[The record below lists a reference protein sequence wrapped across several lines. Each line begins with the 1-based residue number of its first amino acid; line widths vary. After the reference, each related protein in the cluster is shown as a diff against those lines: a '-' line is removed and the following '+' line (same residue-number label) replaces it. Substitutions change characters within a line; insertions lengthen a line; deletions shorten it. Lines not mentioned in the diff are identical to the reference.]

1 MMLRFRADTRSG
13 GANVTTGSL
22 YCAKCV
28 PAVNRENLLNQAKLG
43 RIATHSAIG
52 EARRSV
58 TQARQ
63 ARALRNWHPSDLPT
77 WLDEDCYR
85 REILPRLSKF
95 TVKKIRLA
103 IDSLIPT
110 QRSSDAEYRSLIRGI
125 GCYWQNSRVIE
136 DSDTSSSNIWAECRD
151 TKDRHRAEGE
161 AFLLTFPYI
170 RLLR

>member
-1 MMLRFRADTRSG
+1 MLRRSPRQTPAVRCVG
-13 GANVTTGSL
+13 QNVTTGSL

-28 PAVNRENLLNQAKLG
+28 PAVNRENLLDQAKPG
-43 RIATHSAIG
+43 RIATHSAIA

-58 TQARQ
+58 TQVRQ
-63 ARALRNWHPSDLPT
+63 AQTLRNWHPSDLPT

-95 TVKKIRLA
+95 TVKKRRRYAWRLM
-103 IDSLIPT
+103 SLIPT

-136 DSDTSSSNIWAECRD
+136 NSGTRPLP
-151 TKDRHRAEGE
+151 R
-161 AFLLTFPYI
+161 
-170 RLLR
+170 

>member
-1 MMLRFRADTRSG
+1 MSDPDAWTISVLSVLVDNPVRISRWPSPRCPLC

-43 RIATHSAIG
+43 RIATHSAIA

-63 ARALRNWHPSDLPT
+63 AQALRNWHPSDLPT

-103 IDSLIPT
+103 IEVSHPYAT
-110 QRSSDAEYRSLIRGI
+110 LIRRGVSI
-125 GCYWQNSRVIE
+125 PHPRHWLPLAELTGHE
-136 DSDTSSSNIWAECRD
+136 DSGTS
-151 TKDRHRAEGE
+151 
-161 AFLLTFPYI
+161 
-170 RLLR
+170 